1 MRLETIWPSSLGIHI
16 RKNEHCACAA
26 PPSAFIY
33 LFYVDEVKKKRT
45 LAEERKIII
54 KTHPSFSLVYTSRKN
69 KQTNKSDCCS
79 VKVESDEIGGQKD
92 IKGT

>member
-1 MRLETIWPSSLGIHI
+1 MRLRG
-16 RKNEHCACAA
+16 

-54 KTHPSFSLVYTSRKN
+54 KTHPNFSLVYSKK

>member
-1 MRLETIWPSSLGIHI
+1 MRLETKGQMDIAHA
-16 RKNEHCACAA
+16 R

-45 LAEERKIII
+45 LAEGRKILI
-54 KTHPSFSLVYTSRKN
+54 KTHPNFSLVYIK
-69 KQTNKSDCCS
+69 KKPQTNKSDCCS
-79 VKVESDEIGGQKD
+79 VKVESDEIGGLAKD